1 MLSIGPR
8 LGEGA
13 SVASSEAA
21 EGASFGEAGA
31 GAERKYSGFSL
42 LLRRGGV
49 LGAGAG
55 GSVKE
60 LSRFKPW
67 GRNGA
72 GGAAVRAEGA
82 SAAWGALLLLE
93 ADGAVLA
100 AVTVTSLRLFDDS
113 TRRKDLGNGL
123 AKKRILREAVRP
135 SLGVFVVVLLLLA
148 GGVASVAGAGT
159 SSAGD
164 SGTREGEMA

>member
-1 MLSIGPR
+1 M
-8 LGEGA
+8 
-13 SVASSEAA
+13 ASSEAA

-31 GAERKYSGFSL
+31 GAERKYSGFSRL
-42 LLRRGGV
+42 FRRGGV

-55 GSVKE
+55 GSVKA

-82 SAAWGALLLLE
+82 SAVCGALLLLE

-135 SLGVFVVVLLLLA
+135 SLGVFVVVVVLLLLVA

>member
-1 MLSIGPR
+1 M
-8 LGEGA
+8 
-13 SVASSEAA
+13 ASSEAA

-31 GAERKYSGFSL
+31 GAERKYSGFSR

-82 SAAWGALLLLE
+82 SAVCGALLLLE

-100 AVTVTSLRLFDDS
+100 AVTVTSFRLFDDS

-135 SLGVFVVVLLLLA
+135 SLGVFVVVVVLLLLA
-148 GGVASVAGAGT
+148 GGVASVAGIGAGAGT

>member
-1 MLSIGPR
+1 M
-8 LGEGA
+8 
-13 SVASSEAA
+13 
-21 EGASFGEAGA
+21 
-31 GAERKYSGFSL
+31 GAE
-42 LLRRGGV
+42 
-49 LGAGAG
+49 
-55 GSVKE
+55 
-60 LSRFKPW
+60 W
-67 GRNGA
+67 G

-82 SAAWGALLLLE
+82 STACGALLLLE

-135 SLGVFVVVLLLLA
+135 SLGVFVVVVVVLLLLVA